1 MPLVVAAAS
10 DCPRNSQMV
19 TLNYWQTVW
28 KKKKK
33 SSPQIDTGPF
43 WIAHRPLMEILPE
56 AEVLKWCLRI
66 SALGYPLCCHKG
78 RQEKRSLASL
88 FSL

>member
-1 MPLVVAAAS
+1 MPLVVAAVS

-33 SSPQIDTGPF
+33 VALRLT
-43 WIAHRPLMEILPE
+43 L
-56 AEVLKWCLRI
+56 VLF
-66 SALGYPLCCHKG
+66 
-78 RQEKRSLASL
+78 E
-88 FSL
+88 